1 VANTGTEKPLSDSL
15 YGELSPQQFAV
26 AVHLVEAIREAYM
39 LKASFE
45 NPDALKSVERYT
57 ILSAIDRLWQEH
69 LYHMDHLR
77 NAISLRAYGQRDPL
91 LEYKAEAYKTF
102 DKLMLDI
109 KTQICHN
116 IFRSASSLMAFQQ
129 FLQNLSKVHT
139 VHDTSSVESGS
150 VSQSASAPTN
160 QERIAP
166 KRQPVR
172 RHPTWA
178 GMIPALVAAVKIQT
192 LLWRFS

>member
-1 VANTGTEKPLSDSL
+1 MVNE
-15 YGELSPQQFAV
+15 
-26 AVHLVEAIREAYM
+26 IRDAYL

-45 NPDALKSVERYT
+45 NPVALKSVERYT

-102 DKLMLDI
+102 DELMMNI

-129 FLQNLSKVHT
+129 FLQNLSKAKMIHSPEGGNEPL
-139 VHDTSSVESGS
+139 DSESQNQAS
-150 VSQSASAPTN
+150 VSK
-160 QERIAP
+160 P
-166 KRQPVR
+166 KPFR
-172 RHPTWA
+172 RHPHVGRNDPCPCGSGKKFKHCCGILSHSSNT
-178 GMIPALVAAVKIQT
+178 KKEENN
-192 LLWRFS
+192 

>member
-1 VANTGTEKPLSDSL
+1 MVNE
-15 YGELSPQQFAV
+15 
-26 AVHLVEAIREAYM
+26 IRDAYL

-45 NPDALKSVERYT
+45 NPVALKSVERYT

-102 DKLMLDI
+102 DELMMNI

-129 FLQNLSKVHT
+129 FLQNLSKAKMIQ
-139 VHDTSSVESGS
+139 SQYQAS
-150 VSQSASAPTN
+150 VSK
-160 QERIAP
+160 P
-166 KRQPVR
+166 KTFR
-172 RHPTWA
+172 RHPHVGRNDPCPCGSGKKFKHCCGILSHSSNT
-178 GMIPALVAAVKIQT
+178 KKEENN
-192 LLWRFS
+192 